1 MTTGALL
8 ELKDIHKSFGP
19 KKVLQGVNL
28 DVAPGK
34 SLVVLGGS
42 GSGKSV
48 MLKNALGLMTPDA
61 GQILFDGDDVT
72 HDQGKT
78 REAMRARIG
87 MLFQSAALFDSLT
100 VWENIAFRLLNSDGM
115 KRKDAKERAIETLKQ
130 VRLGSD
136 VADLTPAE
144 ISGGMQKR
152 VGLARAIVSKPE
164 LIFFDE
170 PTTGLDPIT
179 ADAINDLIVEQTKA
193 LGAAAISITHD
204 MASARKIADEIAM
217 LFEGQ
222 IIWRGPASQI
232 DESGNAHVD
241 QFVHGR
247 ADGPIQPALWRS
259 LPRSARGQS
268 HPRLH
273 WLDVHFQAMCRAHR
287 PAYRSAYRA
296 SDPPNRENMIRKSR
310 RRH

>member
-1 MTTGALL
+1 MSTGALL
-8 ELKDIHKSFGP
+8 ELKDVHKSFGP
-19 KKVLQGVNL
+19 KQVLKGVNL

-48 MLKNALGLMTPDA
+48 MLKNALGLMTPNK
-61 GQILFDGDDVT
+61 GQILFDGEDVT

-100 VWENIAFRLLNSDGM
+100 VWENIAFRLLNADGM
-115 KRKDAKERAIETLKQ
+115 KRKEAKERAIETLKQ

-152 VGLARAIVSKPE
+152 VGLARAIVSKPD

-193 LGAAAISITHD
+193 LGAAAVSITHD

-217 LFEGQ
+217 LFEGV
-222 IIWRGPASQI
+222 IIWRGPASDI
-232 DESGNAHVD
+232 DNSGNAHVD

-247 ADGPIQPALWRS
+247 ADGPIQPAL
-259 LPRSARGQS
+259 
-268 HPRLH
+268 
-273 WLDVHFQAMCRAHR
+273 
-287 PAYRSAYRA
+287 
-296 SDPPNRENMIRKSR
+296 
-310 RRH
+310 

>member
-1 MTTGALL
+1 MSTKPLL
-8 ELKDIHKSFGP
+8 ELKDVHKSFGS
-19 KKVLQGVNL
+19 KQVLKGVNI

-48 MLKNALGLMTPDA
+48 MLKNALGLMTPNQ
-61 GQILFDGDDVT
+61 GKILFDGEDVT

-100 VWENIAFRLLNSDGM
+100 VWENIAFRLLNADGM
-115 KRKDAKERAIETLKQ
+115 KRKEARERAIETLKQ

-152 VGLARAIVSKPE
+152 VGLARAIASRPE

-217 LFEGQ
+217 LFEGK
-222 IIWRGPASQI
+222 IIWRGPASMI
-232 DESGNAHVD
+232 DDSGNAYVD

-247 ADGPIQPALWRS
+247 ADGPIQPGL
-259 LPRSARGQS
+259 
-268 HPRLH
+268 
-273 WLDVHFQAMCRAHR
+273 
-287 PAYRSAYRA
+287 
-296 SDPPNRENMIRKSR
+296 
-310 RRH
+310 

>member
-1 MTTGALL
+1 MTTSALL

-19 KKVLQGVNL
+19 KQVLKGVNL

-48 MLKNALGLMTPDA
+48 MLKNALGLMTPDK

-100 VWENIAFRLLNSDGM
+100 VWENIAFRLLNVDGM
-115 KRKDAKERAIETLKQ
+115 KRKEAKERAVETLKQ

-136 VADLTPAE
+136 VADLTPSE

-222 IIWRGPASQI
+222 IIWRGPASLI
-232 DESGNAHVD
+232 DHSGNAHVD

-247 ADGPIQPALWRS
+247 ADGPIQPAL
-259 LPRSARGQS
+259 
-268 HPRLH
+268 
-273 WLDVHFQAMCRAHR
+273 
-287 PAYRSAYRA
+287 
-296 SDPPNRENMIRKSR
+296 
-310 RRH
+310 

>member
-1 MTTGALL
+1 MSQPLL
-8 ELKDIHKSFGP
+8 ELKEVHKSFGP
-19 KKVLQGVNL
+19 KHVLKGVNL

-34 SLVVLGGS
+34 SLVILGGS

-48 MLKNALGLMTPDA
+48 MLKNALGLMTPNQ
-61 GQILFDGDDVT
+61 GQILFNGEDVT

-100 VWENIAFRLLNSDGM
+100 VWENIAFRLLNADGM
-115 KRKDAKERAIETLKQ
+115 KRKDAKARAIETLKQ

-144 ISGGMQKR
+144 LSGGMQKR
-152 VGLARAIVSKPE
+152 VGLARAIVSKPD

-217 LFEGQ
+217 LFEGK
-222 IIWRGPASQI
+222 IIWRGPASSI
-232 DESGNAHVD
+232 DHSGNDYVD

-247 ADGPIQPALWRS
+247 ADGPIQPAL
-259 LPRSARGQS
+259 
-268 HPRLH
+268 
-273 WLDVHFQAMCRAHR
+273 
-287 PAYRSAYRA
+287 
-296 SDPPNRENMIRKSR
+296 
-310 RRH
+310 

>member
-19 KKVLQGVNL
+19 KKVLQGLNL

-100 VWENIAFRLLNSDGM
+100 VWENIAFRLLNSDRM

-247 ADGPIQPALWRS
+247 ADGPIQPAL
-259 LPRSARGQS
+259 
-268 HPRLH
+268 
-273 WLDVHFQAMCRAHR
+273 
-287 PAYRSAYRA
+287 
-296 SDPPNRENMIRKSR
+296 
-310 RRH
+310 